1 MLPLN
6 KKLQRRSRRP
16 RGWFFLFS
24 SGGLTIWTFV
34 LVFYRLGGNDI
45 HSNLAVCAWTLK
57 QWSAQKLKLSPSGL
71 EHVDFAWLRNHYGH
85 MEIYAAE
92 SSRLKEDTTDY
103 TDGGLSEEATTL
115 STFLDEMQSG
125 RTDVRHNYL
134 KLVDP
139 YSHLQSDSGPVE
151 DLQQLMPFGESI
163 AQRLRA
169 SLKAQ
174 HSLEPP
180 PNASFSLWL
189 GCRGSTTA
197 MHVDDQA
204 FNVILVLRG
213 AKRVVMI
220 DPSASTFRCRRP
232 KGNPHACWSG
242 VDVLG
247 QPPPNIPGL
256 SEHILRDGEALI
268 IPEMHWHSVE
278 NLEPTI
284 AVGLNEINDCT
295 GARFAKLRDPGA
307 WFF

>member
-1 MLPLN
+1 M
-6 KKLQRRSRRP
+6 
-16 RGWFFLFS
+16 
-24 SGGLTIWTFV
+24 
-34 LVFYRLGGNDI
+34 
-45 HSNLAVCAWTLK
+45 
-57 QWSAQKLKLSPSGL
+57 
-71 EHVDFAWLRNHYGH
+71 
-85 MEIYAAE
+85 
-92 SSRLKEDTTDY
+92 
-103 TDGGLSEEATTL
+103 EATTL
-115 STFLDEMQSG
+115 EAMWKGGKAGSLSPQMQALAWGMHEAGIDARDIAQQVTKVGGGHPS
-125 RTDVRHNYL
+125 RQAVE
-134 KLVDP
+134 KLVARIAADP
-139 YSHLQSDSGPVE
+139 EGWYPGQRPEASYGP
-151 DLQQLMPFGESI
+151 LP
-163 AQRLRA
+163 
-169 SLKAQ
+169 
-174 HSLEPP
+174 
-180 PNASFSLWL
+180 
-189 GCRGSTTA
+189 
-197 MHVDDQA
+197 
-204 FNVILVLRG
+204 VLRG